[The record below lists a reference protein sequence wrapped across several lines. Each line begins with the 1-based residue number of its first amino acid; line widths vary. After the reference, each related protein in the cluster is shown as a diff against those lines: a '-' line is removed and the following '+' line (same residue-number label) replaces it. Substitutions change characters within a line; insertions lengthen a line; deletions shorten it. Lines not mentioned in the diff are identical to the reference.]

1 MQMLFHHSQ
10 QNPQMSATES
20 LRNLVNTLQTQ
31 TLQTQQTPNLGF
43 MPTPMNPALQPGQP
57 PRGPPMNG
65 PAQFASPGMHPLGL
79 PQGSPHIAGSAHASP
94 APSHLAA
101 PGMVP
106 QGQIQPNVHSASASP
121 NVSNKRRRQSTIKVE
136 DDSGA
141 PEVNGT
147 GPQGGAKVK
156 ASPRVTK
163 KQKGGA

>member
-1 MQMLFHHSQ
+1 
-10 QNPQMSATES
+10 
-20 LRNLVNTLQTQ
+20 
-31 TLQTQQTPNLGF
+31 
-43 MPTPMNPALQPGQP
+43 
-57 PRGPPMNG
+57 MNG